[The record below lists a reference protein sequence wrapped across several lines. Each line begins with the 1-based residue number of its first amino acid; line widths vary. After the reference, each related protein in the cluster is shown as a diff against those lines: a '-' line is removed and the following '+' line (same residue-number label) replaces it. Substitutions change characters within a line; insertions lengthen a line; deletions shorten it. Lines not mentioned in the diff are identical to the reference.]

1 MKKRLLAGF
10 LVLSL
15 WLFPLPVLA
24 TQTAETEKGSSASE
38 SSEKASSDSAA
49 SAAAAKT
56 KLSEAEAEMKELE
69 QQLSSAKEL
78 IASLES
84 NKSDIEGKVWELDTQ
99 LSAISAQI
107 DELTE
112 QLDQK
117 NQEIEEAE
125 GAIADTAEKL
135 SQAEARAAEQYDAM
149 KLRMQFMYENTTAG
163 SLFTSLLKSGSI
175 TKLLSAVEY
184 INQLAKYD
192 RDMLT
197 SYEETA
203 REIASYEEELETEK
217 TALEA
222 DRAELDE
229 LKRLSEDQ
237 KATIAS
243 LEGAKRTELMQ
254 VNTYIDA
261 AENTAEA
268 YEDEIAA
275 QNEVIAEI
283 RAEIAREE
291 AKRQAAAA
299 AGETYEERSYDGGVF
314 LWPCPASHRVT
325 SDFGYRTS
333 PTAGA
338 STYHKGIDIGAPY
351 GSAIIAAAP
360 GEVTFAGYS
369 SGAGNYVIVNHG
381 SGLRTVYMHASSLN
395 VSLGQVVAAGDTVAY
410 VGSTG
415 ISTGNH
421 LHFGVS
427 LNGEYV
433 SPWSYLG

>member
-1 MKKRLLAGF
+1 MKKRLSAGILVF
-10 LVLSL
+10 LMAFSL
-15 WLFPLPVLA
+15 GTVPLY
-24 TQTAETEKGSSASE
+24 AEQAGTELQGSSE
-38 SSEKASSDSAA
+38 SAGQNTSASSLADSA
-49 SAAAAKT
+49 S
-56 KLSEAEAEMKELE
+56 KLSKAEGEIRQLE
-69 QQLSSAKEL
+69 QQLSEAKQL
-78 IASLES
+78 IAGLEG
-84 NKSDIEGKVWELDTQ
+84 NKSDIESRVRELDEQ
-99 LSAISAQI
+99 LSAISGQI
-107 DELTE
+107 DELTIE
-112 QLDQK
+112 VDTK
-117 NQEIEEAE
+117 NEEIEEAE
-125 GAIADTAEKL
+125 ASIDNTEERLKKAEEKA
-135 SQAEARAAEQYDAM
+135 SDQYAAM
-149 KLRMQFMYENTTAG
+149 KKRIQFLYENTQ
-163 SLFTSLLKSGSI
+163 SSDLLRLFMRSGNI
-175 TKLLSAVEY
+175 ADFLSVMEY
-184 INQLAKYD
+184 VNELARYD

-197 SYEETA
+197 AYEETA
-203 REIASYEEELETEK
+203 REIADYETQLAAEKEQLLAERSELEELK
-217 TALEA
+217 KV
-222 DRAELDE
+222 AEE
-229 LKRLSEDQ
+229 Q
-237 KATIAS
+237 KATVSS
-243 LEGAKRTELMQ
+243 LQNAKRSELMQ

-291 AKRQAAAA
+291 ERRRAAAA
-299 AGETYEERSYDGGVF
+299 SGEVYEERNYDGGVF

-351 GSAIIAAAP
+351 GSAIVAVAP

-395 VSLGQVVAAGDTVAY
+395 VSVGQVVGAGDTVAF

-433 SPWSYLG
+433 SPWNYL

>member
-1 MKKRLLAGF
+1 MKKRLFAGV
-10 LVLSL
+10 LVLSAAL
-15 WLFPLPVLA
+15 VLPWQSPLYA
-24 TQTAETEKGSSASE
+24 AEAGTETAEPQKTTVSDTSSASL
-38 SSEKASSDSAA
+38 AA
-49 SAAAAKT
+49 SQS
-56 KLSEAEAEMKELE
+56 KLSEAEAEIRQLE
-69 QQLSSAKEL
+69 QQLSQAKEL
-78 IASLES
+78 IAGLED
-84 NKSDIEGKVWELDTQ
+84 NKSDIESRVRELDGQ
-99 LSAISAQI
+99 LSTISGQI
-107 DELTE
+107 EELTA
-112 QLDQK
+112 QLDAK
-117 NQEIEEAE
+117 NAEIEEAE
-125 GAIADTAEKL
+125 DAIEETGKKLEKAEKKA
-135 SQAEARAAEQYDAM
+135 SDQYEAM
-149 KLRMQFMYENTTAG
+149 KKRIQFLYENTQATDFLG
-163 SLFTSLLKSGSI
+163 IFMKTGNI
-175 TKLLSAVEY
+175 TDFLSVMEY
-184 INQLAKYD
+184 INELAKYD

-203 REIASYEEELETEK
+203 AEIASYEEELAREK
-217 TALEA
+217 EQLLADKSELE
-222 DRAELDE
+222 E
-229 LKRLSEDQ
+229 LKKVAEDQ
-237 KATIAS
+237 KATVSS
-243 LEGAKRTELMQ
+243 LESAKRSELMQ

-275 QNEVIAEI
+275 QNEVISEI

-291 AKRQAAAA
+291 ARRKAAAES
-299 AGETYEERSYDGGVF
+299 GEAYEERNYSGGVF

-325 SDFGYRTS
+325 SDYGYRTS

-351 GSAIIAAAP
+351 GSAIVAAAP

-395 VSLGQVVAAGDTVAY
+395 VSVGQSVAAGDTVAF

-433 SPWSYLG
+433 SPWNYLG

>member
-1 MKKRLLAGF
+1 MVLLTALTLF
-10 LVLSL
+10 LPQKP
-15 WLFPLPVLA
+15 FYA
-24 TQTAETEKGSSASE
+24 AETETEKMESSETDGADGSSASL
-38 SSEKASSDSAA
+38 AA
-49 SAAAAKT
+49 SQS
-56 KLSEAEAEMKELE
+56 KLSEAEAEIRQLE
-69 QQLSSAKEL
+69 NQLSEAREL
-78 IASLES
+78 IAGLEG
-84 NKSDIEGKVWELDTQ
+84 NKSDIESRVRELDSQ
-99 LSAISAQI
+99 LSAISGQI
-107 DELTE
+107 EELSAK
-112 QLDQK
+112 LDSK
-117 NQEIEEAE
+117 DAEIKEAE
-125 GAIADTAEKL
+125 GAIEDTGKKLRKAEEKA
-135 SQAEARAAEQYDAM
+135 SDQYEAM
-149 KLRMQFMYENTTAG
+149 KKRIQYLYENTRATDFL
-163 SLFTSLLKSGSI
+163 SLFLRSGTI
-175 TKLLSAVEY
+175 TEFLSVMEY
-184 INQLAKYD
+184 INELARYD
-192 RDMLT
+192 RDMLS

-203 REIASYEEELETEK
+203 AEIAEYEEKLAREKEQLLADRLELE
-217 TALEA
+217 
-222 DRAELDE
+222 E
-229 LKRLSEDQ
+229 LKKVAEDQ
-237 KATIAS
+237 KATVAS
-243 LEGAKRTELMQ
+243 LEDAKRSELMQ

-291 AKRQAAAA
+291 EKRRAAAES
-299 AGETYEERSYDGGVF
+299 GEVYEERNYNGGIF

-325 SDFGYRTS
+325 SDYGYRTS

-351 GSAIIAAAP
+351 GSAIVAAAE

-369 SGAGNYVIVNHG
+369 SGAGNYVIINHG

-395 VSLGQVVAAGDTVAY
+395 VSVGQVVGAGDTVAF

-433 SPWSYLG
+433 SPWDYLS